1 MKRTLLFLLKLGL
14 LAGLFVAAAGVGGLT
29 YFHYGDPRNTCASCH
44 EMTAVHSAWS
54 ESAHASVHCRNC
66 HGGSLTLDVH
76 ALRAHVNRVVQ
87 HFSGHADDP
96 IRLTERDVLALHE
109 ACRTC
114 HARTFADWQSSRH
127 ATSYATIFLDPVHN
141 KAEQLAPDCLRCHGM
156 FFDGQIED
164 LVGPL
169 DTAGPWALKHEAKA
183 AHAAIPCLACH
194 QVHAP
199 AAESGAAQLYVRR
212 ESTYFP
218 CKLLPATPMRQGDRA
233 IRISSDPRQR
243 LCVQCHAPNAF
254 RQVGTEDDRT
264 PAGVHEGL
272 SCFDCHQSHSLS
284 AKVSCAA
291 CHPGNSHCGID
302 VEKMDTTFNVPGSK
316 HNIHT
321 VACGDCH
328 HGQRP
333 GLKEAKEK

>member
-1 MKRTLLFLLKLGL
+1 MKRPLLLMLKVGL
-14 LAGLFVAAAGVGGLT
+14 LAGLFVIAAGVGGLG
-29 YFHYGDPRNTCASCH
+29 YFHFGNPRNTCASCH

-54 ESAHASVHCRNC
+54 SSAHAAVHCRNC

-87 HFSGHADDP
+87 HFSGNAGKP
-96 IRLTERDVLALHE
+96 IRLGEKDILTLHD
-109 ACRTC
+109 ACQSC
-114 HARTFADWQSSRH
+114 HARTFADWQASRH
-127 ATSYATIFLDPVHN
+127 SATYARIFLDSAHN

-156 FFDGQIED
+156 FYGGNIED

-169 DTAGPWALKHEAKA
+169 DVTGPWELKDDVTKTQ
-183 AHAAIPCLACH
+183 AAIPCLACH

-199 AAESGAAQLYVRR
+199 AAESVPAQLYVRR
-212 ESTYFP
+212 EQAHFAVN
-218 CKLLPATPMRQGDRA
+218 LLPAAPIRQGNRDVRV
-233 IRISSDPRQR
+233 SPDPRQR

-254 RQVGTEDDRT
+254 RQLGTSDDRT

-284 AKVSCAA
+284 ARDSCTA
-291 CHPGNSHCGID
+291 CHPGSSHCGID
-302 VEKMDTTFNVPGSK
+302 VRKMDTTFNVRGSK
-316 HNIHT
+316 HNVHT

-328 HGQRP
+328 QGRRP
-333 GLKEAKEK
+333 PGATPQ